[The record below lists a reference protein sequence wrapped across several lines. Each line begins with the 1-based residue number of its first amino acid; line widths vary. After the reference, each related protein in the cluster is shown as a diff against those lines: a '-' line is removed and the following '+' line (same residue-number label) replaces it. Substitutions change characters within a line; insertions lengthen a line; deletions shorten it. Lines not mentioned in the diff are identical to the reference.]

1 MSDTLTRIIKKL
13 KNGELPPELNL
24 TNKEQEEI
32 DWSKVQYNAFYKSPS
47 FFESKFPEGLADN
60 LPGFDKVLE
69 TMACNAQSPLEEM
82 LQRQANIKEEE

>member
-1 MSDTLTRIIKKL
+1 MSDTLTRIIKQL
-13 KNGELPPELNL
+13 KNGELPPELNF

-82 LQRQANIKEEE
+82 LERQANIKEEE

>member
-1 MSDTLTRIIKKL
+1 MSDTLTRIIKQL
-13 KNGELPPELNL
+13 KNGELPPELNF
-24 TNKEQEEI
+24 TNKVQEEI

-69 TMACNAQSPLEEM
+69 TMAENAQSPLEEM
-82 LQRQANIKEEE
+82 LERQANIKEEE

>member
-1 MSDTLTRIIKKL
+1 MSDTLTRIIKQL
-13 KNGELPPELNL
+13 KNGELPPELNF
-24 TNKEQEEI
+24 TSKVQEEI

>member
-1 MSDTLTRIIKKL
+1 MSDTLARIIKQL
-13 KNGELPPELNL
+13 KNGELPPELNF

-47 FFESKFPEGLADN
+47 FFESKFPEGLVDN

>member
-1 MSDTLTRIIKKL
+1 MSDTLTRIIKQL
-13 KNGELPPELNL
+13 KNGELPPELNF

-69 TMACNAQSPLEEM
+69 TMAENAQSPLEEM
-82 LQRQANIKEEE
+82 PERQANIKEEE

>member
-1 MSDTLTRIIKKL
+1 MSDTLTRIIKQL
-13 KNGELPPELNL
+13 KNGELPPELNF

-47 FFESKFPEGLADN
+47 FFESKFPEGLVDN
-60 LPGFDKVLE
+60 LPGFDKVIE
-69 TMACNAQSPLEEM
+69 SMACNAQSPLEEM

>member
-1 MSDTLTRIIKKL
+1 MSDTLTRIIKQL
-13 KNGELPPELNL
+13 KQGQLPPELNF

-60 LPGFDKVLE
+60 LPDFDKVLE
-69 TMACNAQSPLEEM
+69 TMAENAQSPLEEM

>member
-1 MSDTLTRIIKKL
+1 MSDTLTRIIKQL
-13 KNGELPPELNL
+13 KNGELPPELNF

-69 TMACNAQSPLEEM
+69 TMAENAQSPLEEM
-82 LQRQANIKEEE
+82 LERQANIKEEE

>member
-1 MSDTLTRIIKKL
+1 MSDTLTRIIKQL
-13 KNGELPPELNL
+13 KNGELPPELNF

-47 FFESKFPEGLADN
+47 FFESKFPEGLVDN

-82 LQRQANIKEEE
+82 LERQANIKEEE

>member
-1 MSDTLTRIIKKL
+1 MSDTLTRIIKQL
-13 KNGELPPELNL
+13 KNGELPPELNFK
-24 TNKEQEEI
+24 NKEKEEI

-47 FFESKFPEGLADN
+47 FFESKFPEGLVDN

-69 TMACNAQSPLEEM
+69 TMAENAQSPLEEM

>member
-1 MSDTLTRIIKKL
+1 MSDTLTRIIKQL
-13 KNGELPPELNL
+13 KNGELPPELNF

-47 FFESKFPEGLADN
+47 FFESKFPEGLVDN

-69 TMACNAQSPLEEM
+69 TMAENAQSPLEEM
-82 LQRQANIKEEE
+82 LERQANIKEEE

>member
-1 MSDTLTRIIKKL
+1 MSDTLTRIIKQL
-13 KNGELPPELNL
+13 KNGELPPELNF

-47 FFESKFPEGLADN
+47 FFESKFPEGLVDN

>member
-1 MSDTLTRIIKKL
+1 MSDTLTRIIKQL
-13 KNGELPPELNL
+13 KNGELPPELNF

-69 TMACNAQSPLEEM
+69 NMACNAQSPLEEM
-82 LQRQANIKEEE
+82 LERQANIKEEE

>member
-1 MSDTLTRIIKKL
+1 MSDTLTRIIKQL
-13 KNGELPPELNL
+13 KNGELPPELNF

-47 FFESKFPEGLADN
+47 FFESKFPEGLVDN
-60 LPGFDKVLE
+60 LPGFDKVIE
-69 TMACNAQSPLEEM
+69 SMAENAQSPLEEM

>member
-1 MSDTLTRIIKKL
+1 MSDTLTRIIKQL
-13 KNGELPPELNL
+13 KQGQLPPELNF

-47 FFESKFPEGLADN
+47 FFESKFSEGLVDN
-60 LPGFDKVLE
+60 LPGFDKVIE
-69 TMACNAQSPLEEM
+69 SMACNAQSPLEEM

>member
-1 MSDTLTRIIKKL
+1 MSDTLARIIKQL
-13 KNGELPPELNL
+13 KNGELPPELNF

>member
-1 MSDTLTRIIKKL
+1 MSDTLTRIIKQL
-13 KNGELPPELNL
+13 KNGELPPELNF

-47 FFESKFPEGLADN
+47 FFESKFPEGLVDN
-60 LPGFDKVLE
+60 LPGFDKVIE

>member
-1 MSDTLTRIIKKL
+1 MSDTLTRIIKQL
-13 KNGELPPELNL
+13 KNGELPPELNF

-60 LPGFDKVLE
+60 LQGFDKVLE
-69 TMACNAQSPLEEM
+69 TMAENAQSPLEEM
-82 LQRQANIKEEE
+82 LERQANIKEEE

>member
-1 MSDTLTRIIKKL
+1 MSDTLTRIIKQL
-13 KNGELPPELNL
+13 KNGELPPELNF

-32 DWSKVQYNAFYKSPS
+32 DWSKVQYNSFYKSPS
-47 FFESKFPEGLADN
+47 FFESKFPEGLVDN

-69 TMACNAQSPLEEM
+69 TMAENAQSPLEEM

>member
-1 MSDTLTRIIKKL
+1 MSDTLTRIIKQL
-13 KNGELPPELNL
+13 KQGQLPPELNF

-47 FFESKFPEGLADN
+47 FFESKFPEGLVDN

-82 LQRQANIKEEE
+82 LERQANIKEEE

>member
-1 MSDTLTRIIKKL
+1 MSDTLTRIIKQL
-13 KNGELPPELNL
+13 KNGELPPELNF

-69 TMACNAQSPLEEM
+69 TMAENAQSPLEEM
-82 LQRQANIKEEE
+82 LERQANIKKEE

>member
-1 MSDTLTRIIKKL
+1 MSDTLTRIIKQL
-13 KNGELPPELNL
+13 KNGELPPELNF

-47 FFESKFPEGLADN
+47 FFESKFPEGLVDN

-69 TMACNAQSPLEEM
+69 TMAENAQSPLEEM

>member
-1 MSDTLTRIIKKL
+1 MSDTLTRIIKQL
-13 KNGELPPELNL
+13 KNGELPPELNF

>member
-1 MSDTLTRIIKKL
+1 MSDTLTRIIKQL
-13 KNGELPPELNL
+13 KNGELPPELNF
-24 TNKEQEEI
+24 TSKVQEEI

-47 FFESKFPEGLADN
+47 FFESKFPEGLVDN

>member
-1 MSDTLTRIIKKL
+1 MSDTLARIIKQL
-13 KNGELPPELNL
+13 KNGELPPELNF

-47 FFESKFPEGLADN
+47 FFESKFPEGLVDN
-60 LPGFDKVLE
+60 LPGFDKVIE
-69 TMACNAQSPLEEM
+69 SMACNAQSPLEEM

>member
-1 MSDTLTRIIKKL
+1 MSDTLTRIIKQL
-13 KNGELPPELNL
+13 KQGQLPPELDF

-47 FFESKFPEGLADN
+47 FFESKFPEGLVDN

>member
-1 MSDTLTRIIKKL
+1 MSDTLARIIKQL
-13 KNGELPPELNL
+13 KNGELPPELNF

-69 TMACNAQSPLEEM
+69 TMAENAQSPLEEM
-82 LQRQANIKEEE
+82 LERQANIKEEE